1 MRKGEGGMKIF
12 GFRILNDSTYR
23 KMQADLYGAIQNV
36 KEAKMENKS
45 LKAELDAIKNGKRCS
60 GEYCRCCRSYGGTRT
75 AFNGLG
81 FADQFPVCLKEV
93 PCPEFERKDE
103 KV

>member
-1 MRKGEGGMKIF
+1 MKIF
-12 GFRILNDSTYR
+12 GFRILNNSAYR
-23 KMQADLYGAIQNV
+23 KMQADLRGAICNV
-36 KEAKMENKS
+36 EEAKRKNEM

-60 GEYCRCCRSYGGTRT
+60 GEYCRCCKSYGGTRMT
-75 AFNGLG
+75 YSVLG
-81 FADQFPVCLKEV
+81 FADQVPVCLKEV

>member
-23 KMQADLYGAIQNV
+23 KMQADLDGAIHNV
-36 KEAKMENKS
+36 KEVKRENES

-60 GEYCRCCRSYGGTRT
+60 GEYCRSCRSYGGTRP
-75 AFNGLG
+75 AYVGWG
-81 FADQFPVCLKEV
+81 VVDQVPVCLKEV
-93 PCPEFERKDE
+93 PWALSNY
-103 KV
+103 